1 MPPKKQGSSK
11 RPVSKLKVAGESGM
25 PPFHISADKFQMFLT
40 EFNNPDPFTGKYHP
54 NKVELDEILRLYE
67 EWYDLVNK
75 EDLEMAYYGLL
86 FSTGQIFSGAN
97 EIKAKFK
104 ALLEKSE
111 PGSYLEYYK
120 LIIMGNWL
128 VKNSRLDA
136 TSYSKLSNAL
146 ASIHPA
152 SYVVCYES
160 TNILDLNSSLC
171 YLNPLLHQ
179 HDSAEYGTD
188 LIPNNCLPLAKLP
201 PTQGAVNQ
209 AKINSAAKE
218 AIKQG
223 TMSYSKVAAIPKPET
238 LEGAAGNNSKQKK
251 SKKNKPLSSYTA
263 RELKEYYAKYP
274 ERRIKKK
281 DPKKEAKRLAKLRE
295 RDSGKPAPQEE
306 HVESPEEIDARLEA
320 KADKYSANLVN
331 TDPKILAAERSYAKH
346 LIRSQKRINK
356 KVKRARGEDLHNLKQ
371 LINKVNEKKT
381 NEKKPN
387 KALIDMLLGNYG
399 HLLEDTELIKEYL
412 NEIHDEIHDPEKL
425 ENLNK
430 AKGLLN
436 IFKQSQKMPA
446 SAQANNVKQDVIV
459 VTETPKP
466 ANNAPTTIQEA
477 AEVISNSYETES
489 ETESVA
495 DMSEFER
502 PVYSLQQGKKVTAGM
517 APPKRGNLNTARRAK
532 AQVSKTRSKK
542 ANNKKGGRS
551 KKRNAMN
558 YLS

>member
-1 MPPKKQGSSK
+1 MPPKKSASK
-11 RPVSKLKVAGESGM
+11 FKKASSKLKDPGAGDMAHVQHVTDANRFEVYL
-25 PPFHISADKFQMFLT
+25 K
-40 EFNNPDPFTGKYHP
+40 EVNNTTGEPHP
-54 NKVELDEILRLYE
+54 NKVELDKVKREYMDLYDQV
-67 EWYDLVNK
+67 DLT
-75 EDLEMAYYGLL
+75 DLKMAYYGLL
-86 FSTGQIFSGAN
+86 FSTNQIYTGAN
-97 EIKAKFK
+97 EITAKFRD
-104 ALLEKSE
+104 LLDKRE
-111 PGSYLEYYK
+111 PDSYLEYYK
-120 LIIMGNWL
+120 LVIMGNWL
-128 VKNSRLDA
+128 VKNNRLDNISYSRLRV
-136 TSYSKLSNAL
+136 AL
-146 ASIHPA
+146 EDIQPET
-152 SYVVCYES
+152 YVVCKSSDSFEL
-160 TNILDLNSSLC
+160 LDLHSSLC
-171 YLNPLLHQ
+171 YLNHLLHKYNP
-179 HDSAEYGTD
+179 DEYGTD
-188 LIPNNCLPLAKLP
+188 LISNDCPPLAELP

-209 AKINSAAKE
+209 AKLNSAANE

-306 HVESPEEIDARLEA
+306 HVESPEEADKRLEA

-331 TDPKILAAERSYAKH
+331 TDPKILAAERSYDKH
-346 LIRSQKRINK
+346 LRRIEQLARKSIR
-356 KVKRARGEDLHNLKQ
+356 RARSEDLHKLKL
-371 LINKVNEKKT
+371 LINRVGGNP
-381 NEKKPN
+381 KPN
-387 KALIDMLLGNYG
+387 KFLLDKLLGDYG
-399 HLLEDTELIKEYL
+399 HLLEDTELINEYR
-412 NEIHDEIHDPEKL
+412 NEIHPEKL
-425 ENLNK
+425 EHLNK
-430 AKGLLN
+430 VIEDAKGLLN

-489 ETESVA
+489 ETESEA

-502 PVYSLQQGKKVTAGM
+502 PVYSLQQGKKVTARM

-532 AQVSKTRSKK
+532 AQVSKARSKK
-542 ANNKKGGRS
+542 ANNKKGGWS
-551 KKRNAMN
+551 KKRNAN
-558 YLS
+558 N